1 VAVKKFCLAVFFV
14 IIVRIWYF
22 EFGIKFSIMAV
33 TLNFGI
39 ILTVMND
46 FVIDGVVGNLAFFG
60 RLKYAA
66 CGIFSQIE
74 LATGCIGGIRRW
86 IKRREDTFSTLN
98 LK

>member
-1 VAVKKFCLAVFFV
+1 
-14 IIVRIWYF
+14 
-22 EFGIKFSIMAV
+22 MAV

-74 LATGCIGGIRRW
+74 LATGCIGGIRR
-86 IKRREDTFSTLN
+86 
-98 LK
+98 